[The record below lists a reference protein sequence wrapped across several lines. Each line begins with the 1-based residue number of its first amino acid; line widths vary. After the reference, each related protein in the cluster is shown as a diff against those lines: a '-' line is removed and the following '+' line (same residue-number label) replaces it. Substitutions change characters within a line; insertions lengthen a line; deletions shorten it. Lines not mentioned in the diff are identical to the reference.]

1 MVSGLTSRG
10 PGIPVVAV
18 QSDRFRP
25 WLARQSGRLRRWVG
39 ASGFDGVPGGICL
52 VAGSD
57 GGLVKVLAGIGET
70 TELWDFARLAER
82 LPAGRYR
89 LEGSVPARRATLAAL
104 GWALGS
110 YSFDRYKTARRRT
123 RGPVLLWP
131 GTCDRRQVERAA
143 TGTFLVRDLVNTPA
157 GDMGPAA
164 LAAAARKI
172 ARAHGATC
180 AVTTGAAL
188 LARNYPLIHAVGRAA
203 VQAPRLIDLRW
214 GPPKAPRLT
223 LVGKGVCFD
232 SGGLDLKSSSGM
244 LIMKKDMAGG
254 ATALALAKM
263 IMMSRL
269 KVRLRVLVP
278 AVENSIAANAYRPMD
293 VLTSRS
299 GRTVEVGNTDAEG
312 RLVLADALTEAV
324 SEKPRLV
331 IDFATLT
338 GAQRVACGYDLPAF
352 FTDDET
358 VAARFEKCGRR
369 AVDPVWRLPLFAP
382 YRRELDSPVADIAS
396 TGSLPVGGAIT
407 AALFLQSF
415 VGEDVP
421 WLHLDFMGWNR
432 TSRPGRPRGGEAQ
445 GLRAAFGLV
454 TEMFGN

>member
-10 PGIPVVAV
+10 ASVPVVAV

-25 WLARQSGRLRRWVG
+25 WLARQSRRLRRWVT
-39 ASGFDGVPGGICL
+39 ASGFDGAPGSISL
-52 VAGSD
+52 VAGGD

-82 LPAGRYR
+82 LPPARYR
-89 LEGSVPARRATLAAL
+89 LEGSVAARRATSAAL

-110 YSFDRYKTARRRT
+110 YSFDRYKSAKRRARR
-123 RGPVLLWP
+123 PVLLWP
-131 GTCDRRQVERAA
+131 AACDRRQVERAA
-143 TGTFLVRDLVNTPA
+143 TGTFVVRDLVNTPA

-180 AVTTGAAL
+180 TVTTGAAL

-203 VQAPRLIDLRW
+203 AQAPRLIDMRW

-232 SGGLDLKSSSGM
+232 SGGLDLKTSGGM

-278 AVENSIAANAYRPMD
+278 AVENSVAANAYRPLD

-312 RLVLADALTEAV
+312 RLVLADALTEAA
-324 SEKPRLV
+324 SEKPRLI

-338 GAQRVACGYDLPAF
+338 GAQRLACGYDLPAF
-352 FTDDET
+352 FTDGDDL
-358 VAARFEKCGRR
+358 AARFEKCGRR
-369 AVDPVWRLPLFAP
+369 AGDPVWRLPLFAP
-382 YRRELDSPVADIAS
+382 YRPELDSPVADISS

-421 WLHLDFMGWNR
+421 WLHMDFMGWNR
-432 TSRPGRPRGGEAQ
+432 TSRPGRPKGGEAQ
-445 GLRAAFGLV
+445 GLRAAFGLI
-454 TEMFGN
+454 TELFGY